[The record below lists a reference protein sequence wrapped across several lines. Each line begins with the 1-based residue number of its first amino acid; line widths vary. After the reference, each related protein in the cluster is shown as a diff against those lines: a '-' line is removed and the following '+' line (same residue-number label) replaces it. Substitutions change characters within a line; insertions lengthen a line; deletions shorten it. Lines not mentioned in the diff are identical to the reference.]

1 MSYLTSLC
9 LSFLIP
15 KIRRIIYLSQ
25 VRKYIRNAQKKSK
38 LHSDTLSTLK
48 THSTVLESIRE
59 KNNILYALIV

>member
-1 MSYLTSLC
+1 ML
-9 LSFLIP
+9 
-15 KIRRIIYLSQ
+15 K
-25 VRKYIRNAQKKSK
+25 KKSK